1 MKEIPINLDRLQKE
15 DLYSVATA
23 LLYTLK
29 DTPQYSTMSELFY
42 ILDYPNFLKLIKYY
56 GGQEVRIP
64 SHEEINEMLSILLLY
79 QYREVEELEWEE
91 CLKKVGADE
100 SQSKSLR
107 GKVSA
112 LSSLLKSQEIG
123 GRDYGN
129 KS

>member
-42 ILDYPNFLKLIKYY
+42 ILDYPNFLKMIKYF
-56 GGQEVRIP
+56 GGQEIRIP
-64 SHEEINEMLSILLLY
+64 SHEEINEMLVVLLLY
-79 QYREVEELEWEE
+79 QYRKVEELPWDE
-91 CLKKVGADE
+91 CLRKVNADKE
-100 SQSKSLR
+100 QSKSLR
-107 GKVSA
+107 SKVST

-123 GRDYGN
+123 GRDYGR